1 MTGRALGIL
10 ARPVGVI
17 VGVLVVFFLLDD
29 TFRHFEA
36 GASAWVLHTLGVA
49 DEAAVFVPASSVA
62 VFPPTAGPFL
72 ATVTSS
78 CSSLSSLLAVAFLG
92 LFTPRREPV
101 RRVGA
106 LLAACAVILAGN
118 IARIAAS
125 LGIGLAAGPA
135 SLVLFH
141 DWVGSL
147 FAFGYTVGG
156 YLLMLWILLPRNDEG
171 GSDALQAESSYRS
184 GVGVV

>member
-36 GASAWVLHTLGVA
+36 TTSAWVLHTLGVA
-49 DEAAVFVPASSVA
+49 DEAVVFVPGSSIA
-62 VFPPTAGPFL
+62 VFPQTAGPFL

-92 LFTPRREPV
+92 LFTPRRAPV
-101 RRVGA
+101 RRAGA
-106 LLAACAVILAGN
+106 LLAACVVILAGN
-118 IARIAAS
+118 VARIAAS

-147 FAFGYTVGG
+147 SAFAYTVGG

-171 GSDALQAESSYRS
+171 GSDALQAVSSNRS

>member
-1 MTGRALGIL
+1 MTGRAAAIL
-10 ARPVGVI
+10 ARPIGVI
-17 VGVLVVFFLLDD
+17 LGVVVVFFLFD
-29 TFRHFEA
+29 TVFRRF
-36 GASAWVLHTLGVA
+36 
-49 DEAAVFVPASSVA
+49 EAAVSAGVLHLVGVSAEAVQLVEGSSIA

-101 RRVGA
+101 RRGVA
-106 LLAACAVILAGN
+106 LLSACAVILVGN
-118 IARIAAS
+118 IVRISGS
-125 LGIGLAAGPA
+125 LAIGLAAGPA

-147 FAFGYTVGG
+147 FAFAYTIGG
-156 YLLMLWILLPRNDEG
+156 YLLMLWILLPRTDEG
-171 GSDALQAESSYRS
+171 HIDAGQAVSTNRS
-184 GVGVV
+184 GVGV